1 MSARSD
7 LELLVPRRVAK
18 LMERTFRAVRRA
30 EGQDLSDEECLVKV
44 AEHFIR
50 VTGSGCRQTRPPLRR
65 TPRGAGIGVDTH
77 PHHI

>member
-30 EGQDLSDEECLVKV
+30 EGQDLSDGECLVKV

-50 VTGSGCRQTRPPLRR
+50 VHGKRLPADAAAAPPDAAGSGD
-65 TPRGAGIGVDTH
+65 RG
-77 PHHI
+77 